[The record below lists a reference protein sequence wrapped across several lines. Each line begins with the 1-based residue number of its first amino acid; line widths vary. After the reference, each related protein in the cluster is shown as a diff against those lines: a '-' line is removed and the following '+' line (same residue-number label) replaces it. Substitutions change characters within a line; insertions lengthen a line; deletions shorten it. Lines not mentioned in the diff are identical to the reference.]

1 MPEGHETRR
10 MAEGIARSLV
20 NKNIIEFKFNHD
32 SLTPIQDL
40 DFISIIKVF
49 SRGKAIVIRL
59 DNGLSIISH
68 NQLYG
73 KWTFNFPQTR
83 IKTNRQL
90 RIEFSTK
97 SKVVRLWSA
106 TDIKILRT
114 KDELDH
120 PYIKKLGPDI
130 LDAKTDEDII
140 LSQLKSK
147 KVFKRKLSSI
157 LLDQSVI
164 AGLGN
169 YLRSEILFFSGLMYT
184 LRPIDLNEEE
194 INKLSLE
201 IKRVSIRAYLQKGKT
216 LDFKIIKKLF
226 GNVENFKRI
235 KHMVFRRNDAPC
247 FYCGTE
253 IEKVI
258 VGARGIFFC
267 AVCQKG
273 EGVF

>member
-1 MPEGHETRR
+1 MPEGPETRR
-10 MAEGIARSLV
+10 MADGIARSLV

-130 LDAKTDEDII
+130 LDAKTDENII

-147 KVFKRKLSSI
+147 KVF
-157 LLDQSVI
+157 
-164 AGLGN
+164 N
-169 YLRSEILFFSGLMYT
+169 TY
-184 LRPIDLNEEE
+184 
-194 INKLSLE
+194 
-201 IKRVSIRAYLQKGKT
+201 
-216 LDFKIIKKLF
+216 
-226 GNVENFKRI
+226 
-235 KHMVFRRNDAPC
+235 
-247 FYCGTE
+247 
-253 IEKVI
+253 
-258 VGARGIFFC
+258 
-267 AVCQKG
+267 
-273 EGVF
+273 